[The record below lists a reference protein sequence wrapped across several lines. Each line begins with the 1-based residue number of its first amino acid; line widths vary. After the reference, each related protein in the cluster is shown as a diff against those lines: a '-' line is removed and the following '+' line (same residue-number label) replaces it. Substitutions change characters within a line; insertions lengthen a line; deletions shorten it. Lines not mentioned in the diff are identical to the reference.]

1 MRARINNYIRSKA
14 VSLKKYILK
23 PKPTREE
30 SLKLARHYADK
41 TWSGLKDGMKAV
53 GKEANETEEMAISF
67 FKLLE
72 HKLNLK
78 ERTDPPTEEEV
89 KKAIEQL
96 KDVGRFSF
104 FATMVILPGGV
115 ISLVGL
121 ELLAKKIGLK
131 DFTLIPTSFRKKM
144 KDAKESDPKEYAEL
158 LKALG
163 LPENPESLESEEDPF
178 DTDSSDE
185 IKKDEEDKKTDESE
199 R

>member
-1 MRARINNYIRSKA
+1 MRMRINDYIKTKISG
-14 VSLKKYILK
+14 LKKYMLK
-23 PKPTREE
+23 PKPTKEE
-30 SLKLARHYADK
+30 SLKLAMHYADK
-41 TWSGLKDGMKAV
+41 SWSALKDGMKAV

-78 ERTDPPTEEEV
+78 ERKDPPSDEEV

-115 ISLVGL
+115 ISLVAL

-144 KDAKESDPKEYAEL
+144 KDSKEADHVYYAEL
-158 LKALG
+158 IKQLE
-163 LPENPESLESEEDPF
+163 LPEYMESQGRHEDP
-178 DTDSSDE
+178 DHPGSSDE
-185 IKKDEEDKKTDESE
+185 IDKTRESDETQ
-199 R
+199 